1 MALDDQ
7 AHVLLDAMK
16 ASGFRPF
23 HEMGVETC
31 RRLTNAQ
38 AEFSRSEPVET
49 VEDRLVG
56 APHALPVRIYRPSAS
71 ASLPVLV
78 YFHGGGW
85 VMGGLDSHDA
95 TCRQLAVD
103 VGCVVVSAD
112 YRLAPEHPFPAAI
125 DDAMTATSWVAEH
138 ASEIGGDRSRIAV
151 AGDSAG
157 GNLAAVV
164 AQLTHEDAL
173 PLVFQLLV
181 YPVIDRRLD
190 RPSMIDNAT
199 GFLLE
204 RSDMEWFWSLY
215 DPDGTAA
222 HDRRAVPLDAPDLQG
237 LPPALVITA
246 EHDPLRDEGEEYGAR
261 LRAAGV
267 PVTVSRYAGV
277 FHGFFAMQ
285 GLLDAAT
292 AAMAEAAGAL
302 RSAFADR
309 RSSA

>member
-1 MALDDQ
+1 MTAN
-7 AHVLLDAMK
+7 
-16 ASGFRPF
+16 GFRPF
-23 HEMGVETC
+23 HEMGVEAC
-31 RRLTNAQ
+31 RRLTNEQ
-38 AEFSRSEPVET
+38 AEFSRREPVEA

-56 APHALPVRIYRPSAS
+56 VPEAVPVRIYRPSAGS
-71 ASLPVLV
+71 ALPVLV

-103 VGCVVVSAD
+103 VGCVVVSVD
-112 YRLAPEHPFPAAI
+112 YRLAPEHPFPAAVV
-125 DDAMTATSWVAEH
+125 DAMAVTSWVAEH
-138 ASEIGGDRSRIAV
+138 ASEIAGDPSRMAV

-164 AQLTHEDAL
+164 AQLSHDDAL
-173 PLVFQLLV
+173 PLVFQLLI

-190 RPSMIDNAT
+190 RPSMIENAT
-199 GFLLE
+199 GCLLE

-215 DPDGTAA
+215 DPDGAA
-222 HDRRAVPLDAPDLQG
+222 AKDRRAIPLEAPDLRG

-261 LRAAGV
+261 LDAAGV
-267 PVTVSRYAGV
+267 AVTVTRYSGV
-277 FHGFFAMQ
+277 FHGFFGMH

-302 RSAFADR
+302 RSAFDQE
-309 RSSA
+309 SSV